1 MPLWGNLDN
10 VTGNSK
16 PKYANVASTLGV
28 SVTEKSNTQAIAA
41 GNIPPHSGWVKQTLG
56 TGGITSITI
65 TSGGTGINSAGF
77 LTISGGGGTDA
88 NVSYTTANSQNTLQS
103 FSTNSTLNVVAT
115 VVINNPGTGYTSA
128 PTITYVGANTTRP
141 TATATVGGRSGRKF
155 YETLVATGTI
165 TSDDT
170 TDDTYFPGT

>member
-10 VTGNSK
+10 ASGNNK
-16 PKYANVASTLGV
+16 PKYANVASTMGV
-28 SVTEKSNTQAIAA
+28 SVTEKSNAQAIAA
-41 GNIPPHSGWVKQTLG
+41 GNIPPHSGWVKQTIG

-65 TSGGTGINSAGF
+65 TSGGTGINASGF
-77 LTISGGGGTDA
+77 LTISGGGGTGA
-88 NVSYTTANSQNTLQS
+88 NASYTTANSQNTMQS
-103 FSTNSTLNVVAT
+103 FSTNPTLNVLAT

-141 TATATVGGRSGRKF
+141 ALTAVMGGRTGRKF

-165 TSDDT
+165 TGDDT
-170 TDDTYFPGT
+170 ADNTYFPGT